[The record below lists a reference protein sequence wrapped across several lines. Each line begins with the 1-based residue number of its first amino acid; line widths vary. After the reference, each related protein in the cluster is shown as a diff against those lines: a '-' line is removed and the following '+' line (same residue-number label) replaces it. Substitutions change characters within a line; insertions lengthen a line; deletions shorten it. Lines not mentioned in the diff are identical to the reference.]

1 MFNILLRSYFA
12 FFFFELLDIFKSH
25 ESNYALE
32 SVRKVCKQGIEIYNN
47 LRKV

>member
-1 MFNILLRSYFA
+1 MFNILLRRYFA
-12 FFFFELLDIFKSH
+12 FFFELLDIFKSH